1 VKYSNAEAQNAEQHL
16 SQACQALMFGTL
28 LLLLQAYQN
37 LPTSGKLEAALD
49 DVKQAAAAAGFKPRQ
64 SGWGEHV

>member
-1 VKYSNAEAQNAEQHL
+1 LVAI
-16 SQACQALMFGTL
+16 CCTRPPL
-28 LLLLQAYQN
+28 LLLLLLTFMLQAYQN

-64 SGWGEHV
+64 SGWGEHA

>member
-1 VKYSNAEAQNAEQHL
+1 MS
-16 SQACQALMFGTL
+16 G
-28 LLLLQAYQN
+28 LLLQAYQN

-64 SGWGEHV
+64 SGWGEHAYGNLAHSASRTA